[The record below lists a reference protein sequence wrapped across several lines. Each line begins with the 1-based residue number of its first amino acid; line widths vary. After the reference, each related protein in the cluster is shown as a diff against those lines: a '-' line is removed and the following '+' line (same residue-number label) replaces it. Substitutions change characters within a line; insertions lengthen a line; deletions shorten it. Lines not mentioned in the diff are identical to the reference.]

1 MGVTDGGPIDGAAG
15 DYCALPEARENS
27 ARRDRDSGG
36 SANVANVVVYTKTGC
51 PYCAAAKDD
60 LKQRGQAYTE
70 HNVTDH
76 PDKLP
81 ELLKWSGGQRRVP
94 IIVTDGTASIGF
106 GGS

>member
-1 MGVTDGGPIDGAAG
+1 MTGAAA
-15 DYCALPEARENS
+15 DFCALPEPGAKPKI
-27 ARRDRDSGG
+27 GG
-36 SANVANVVVYTKTGC
+36 GKTVSNVVIYTKTGC

-60 LKQRGQAYTE
+60 LKVRGQAYTE

-76 PDKLP
+76 PDKMP

-94 IIVTDGTASIGF
+94 IIVTDGTATIGF